1 MSSTVDTLTQE
12 IEAQTAT
19 IDKTLERQLAGRG
32 RSPLPT
38 TVQQT
43 LSANCCPLTAVVVPL
58 SYEAVTPQETDADTV
73 APAGAAVALLH
84 LMTQTHGRLTEAEQ
98 TPAESLL
105 AGDIEFSLAFE
116 LLLEAET
123 SSEQLLACHKRL
135 TTTCRQLIE
144 VQYQAPTTPQTER
157 EYLEIVHDT
166 TGKLFGTA
174 AAIGGILAGVSSQ
187 YIEYLTAY
195 GRYVGTA
202 RQLYVDVC
210 TATAS
215 SPERDWQPAYN
226 GFAPATTLGTVY
238 AQERTGN
245 PNAAVNTD
253 DIAHVR
259 QRVGE
264 QTRAARQF
272 LTAMDTEETK
282 QLDVLARQLATAAT
296 SAADGLNG

>member
-1 MSSTVDTLTQE
+1 MSSIVDTLTQE
-12 IEAQTAT
+12 IEAQAAT
-19 IDKTLERQLAGRG
+19 IDETLERQLIERG
-32 RSPLPT
+32 RSPLAT
-38 TVQQT
+38 TVHQT

-58 SYEAVTPQETDADTV
+58 SYEAVTPQGTDADTV

-98 TPAESLL
+98 PPTESLL

-116 LLLEAET
+116 LLLETDTANK
-123 SSEQLLACHKRL
+123 QLLTCHKRL

-144 VQYQAPTTPQTER
+144 ARYQAPTTPQTER
-157 EYLEIVHDT
+157 EYLGVVHQT

-174 AAIGGILAGVSSQ
+174 AAIGGILAGVPSQ
-187 YIEYLTAY
+187 QIEYLAAY
-195 GRYVGTA
+195 GRYLGVA
-202 RQLYVDVC
+202 RRLYVDVC
-210 TATAS
+210 TVTAS
-215 SPERDWQPAYN
+215 SPHRDWQPAYN

-238 AQERTGN
+238 AQERTGTL
-245 PNAAVNTD
+245 NAAVNTD

-272 LTAMDTEETK
+272 LTGMEAEGTK
-282 QLDVLARQLATAAT
+282 HLDVLARQLATAAT
-296 SAADGLNG
+296 QLQTD